1 MFERLRDR
9 IRAVLGTSVAIEHVG
24 STAVP
29 GLAAKPV
36 IDLDVIVSSEAEVAK
51 VAEALHVVGYD
62 RDGRSLDIPGLVALG
77 WPAGEPRHHLYI
89 LVKGST
95 LQHERIAFRD
105 HLRSNP
111 EDAARYAARSA
122 VLPSNIPPIGTP
134 TRGPSASATSLR
146 GSSLTRELQLD
157 DATVNVAL

>member
-9 IRAVLGTSVAIEHVG
+9 IRAVLGASIAIEHVG

-62 RDGRSLDIPGLVALG
+62 RDGRSLNIPGLVALG
-77 WPAGEPRHHLYI
+77 WPAGEPRHHVYI

-105 HLRSNP
+105 HLRSNA
-111 EDAARYAARSA
+111 EDVARYAATKRRLAEELSPDWDA
-122 VLPSNIPPIGTP
+122 YSRAKREIVESILVDA
-134 TRGPSASATSLR
+134 RASVR
-146 GSSLTRELQLD
+146 
-157 DATVNVAL
+157 